1 MFCLPVTMTMKEVA
15 ARVVKVRHERVPVY
29 AGDRDDIIGILYA
42 RDLISALQEKKTD
55 SIEKLLRRPYFVPE
69 EKTINGL
76 LHDFRESH
84 MQIAIIVDEY
94 GGVSGLVTI
103 EDILEHLFEE
113 EFTECNDLQNGCER
127 LDETTIIVPGK
138 LPLEQFNVLMQ
149 AELPEEEFDTIGGFV
164 LHLFGNLPAKG
175 EEYEYNG
182 FTFHIESVSKSRISK
197 IKVKRTAEQI

>member
-1 MFCLPVTMTMKEVA
+1 
-15 ARVVKVRHERVPVY
+15 
-29 AGDRDDIIGILYA
+29 
-42 RDLISALQEKKTD
+42 
-55 SIEKLLRRPYFVPE
+55 
-69 EKTINGL
+69 
-76 LHDFRESH
+76 
-84 MQIAIIVDEY
+84 
-94 GGVSGLVTI
+94 
-103 EDILEHLFEE
+103 

-182 FTFHIESVSKSRISK
+182 FTFQIESVGKSRISK